1 MGTGRFLSSSVGP
14 EPFPGVPIKE
24 PLQPQQPG
32 EVLIRYELEAVS
44 MLQRPGMLQVAH
56 FADKQASCGAE

>member
-1 MGTGRFLSSSVGP
+1 MPGRVIACSDGP

-24 PLQPQQPG
+24 PIVPQQPG

-44 MLQRPGMLQVAH
+44 YWGLMVA
-56 FADKQASCGAE
+56 